1 MKGRTILIT
10 LLSVLGAVYHC
21 LGHKYYFIRI
31 KKNWKDAQSYCRA
44 NYTDLATVDNM
55 EDMNALANLVEG
67 FTGRAWI
74 GLYDETKHWKWSL
87 SDKSY
92 YNAGEEE
99 FRNWSPEEP
108 NNYNS
113 KQHCVAMYESG
124 KWNDQNCAGM
134 RDFICYNNRSING
147 RPPVSGKYIQ
157 SPQTMTWADAQR
169 YCRERYIDLASVRNQ
184 AENQEILELKPEN
197 TNVWIGLYREP
208 WSLWSDGSNSS
219 FKYWRDSEPSDGG
232 GACAAMV
239 GKYHGK
245 WADWHCMTLFE
256 FVCYYEVKRQV
267 FKMKLSSSMDPNAPA
282 EALLQQMERKL
293 RESGVNADVKLSWRA
308 RHDGNVFLKQE
319 EREERRLTWKEG

>member
-10 LLSVLGAVYHC
+10 LLSVLGAVHHC

-31 KKNWKDAQSYCRA
+31 KKNRKDAQSYCRA

-74 GLYDETKHWKWSL
+74 GLYDETKNWMWSL

-92 YNAGEEE
+92 YNAEEEE
-99 FRNWSPEEP
+99 FRNWSPGEP
-108 NNYNS
+108 NNYHS
-113 KQHCVAMYESG
+113 KQHCVVMYESG
-124 KWNDQNCAGM
+124 SQK
-134 RDFICYNNRSING
+134 
-147 RPPVSGKYIQ
+147 
-157 SPQTMTWADAQR
+157 MTCADAQR
-169 YCRERYIDLASVRNQ
+169 YCRECYTDLASMRNQ

-208 WSLWSDGSNSS
+208 WSLWSGGSNSS
-219 FKYWRDSEPSDGG
+219 FKYWRDTEPNSSG

-239 GKYHGK
+239 GIYHGN
-245 WADWHCMTLFE
+245 WADWHCMTQFE

-267 FKMKLSSSMDPNAPA
+267 FKMKLTSFVDPNASA

-293 RESGVNADVKLSWRA
+293 RERERGVNADIKLSWRMT
-308 RHDGNVFLKQE
+308 RDGNVFLKQE
-319 EREERRLTWKEG
+319 ESEKNDV